1 MSVEAEV
8 TVTVVDDVRIVRVVG
23 EFDAEGAEALAHALA
38 LPAESGTSGTV
49 VDLAEV
55 TFADSSFL
63 HTLLAARSRHQKSG
77 IPLVLA
83 EVTPLLQRLLDLTD
97 VARAFTVTQTVPTA
111 TETVHARKSSSRRQ

>member
-1 MSVEAEV
+1 
-8 TVTVVDDVRIVRVVG
+8 
-23 EFDAEGAEALAHALA
+23 AEGAEALAHALA
-38 LPAESGTSGTV
+38 LPAESSTSGTV

-83 EVTPLLQRLLDLTD
+83 EVTPLLQHLLDLTD

-111 TETVHARKSSSRRQ
+111 TETVHARKSSTRRQ